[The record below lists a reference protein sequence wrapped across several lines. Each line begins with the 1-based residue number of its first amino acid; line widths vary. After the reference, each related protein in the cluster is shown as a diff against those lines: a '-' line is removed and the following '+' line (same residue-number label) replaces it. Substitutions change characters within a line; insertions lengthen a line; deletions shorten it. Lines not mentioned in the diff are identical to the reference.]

1 VVGRYTVQGEL
12 EDAVPVILKILFLAC
27 SVVKIKLPVADRVAE
42 KETKLAEN
50 AGAGGKNGVIGVPMM
65 HLR

>member
-1 VVGRYTVQGEL
+1 MVGRYTLQRAL
-12 EDAVPVILKILFLAC
+12 LLAVPVILKILFLAC
-27 SVVKIKLPVADRVAE
+27 SVVKVRFPAADSVAE